1 MRSFSLW
8 LLVGLAVLLSGC
20 NTTPYDKATIY
31 YDRAQFPAQIVK
43 DYPMLSDPIL
53 QHGRCSLIIST
64 PGSNI
69 GTYYFCTYALTA
81 DGLYVQGWDAK
92 ELKYVEIVHV
102 DLSTLRK
109 ISIYSFLRTN
119 QLQLMEE
126 RRQMALSA
134 SIDEGGYVDT
144 VATERLFEA
153 IKGKGVLVVKSEGMM
168 SPPAPP
174 APMIIPII
182 IPK

>member
-43 DYPMLSDPIL
+43 DYPTLSDPIL

-92 ELKYVEIVHV
+92 ALKYVEIVHV
-102 DLSTLRK
+102 DLSTLKK

-119 QLQLMEE
+119 QLQLTQE

-144 VATERLFEA
+144 EATERLFEA
-153 IKGKGVLVVKSEGMM
+153 IKGKGVLVVKSEGMI

-174 APMIIPII
+174 TPMIIPII